1 MVVPTMRD
9 RMRPAEL
16 LGLSAVFGAFAG
28 LVVVFSDNVVS
39 TGQVRSANQ
48 RLRREVRRPWP
59 LLITVDQ
66 EGGLVQRVRGDAT
79 RLPTFM
85 SAGAVA

>member
-28 LVVVFSDNVVS
+28 LVVLMTTRDIILALIFFGIAFIVSVV
-39 TGQVRSANQ
+39 VIAM
-48 RLRREVRRPWP
+48 
-59 LLITVDQ
+59 
-66 EGGLVQRVRGDAT
+66 LVLAMKPNPGERNELAEQDRK
-79 RLPTFM
+79 PN
-85 SAGAVA
+85 

>member
-28 LVVVFSDNVVS
+28 LVVLMTTRDIILALIFFGVAFILSVVII
-39 TGQVRSANQ
+39 AM
-48 RLRREVRRPWP
+48 
-59 LLITVDQ
+59 
-66 EGGLVQRVRGDAT
+66 LVLAMKPNPGEKIELAEQDDK
-79 RLPTFM
+79 PN
-85 SAGAVA
+85 

>member
-28 LVVVFSDNVVS
+28 LVVLMTTRDIILALIFFGIAFIVSVV
-39 TGQVRSANQ
+39 VIAM
-48 RLRREVRRPWP
+48 
-59 LLITVDQ
+59 
-66 EGGLVQRVRGDAT
+66 LVLAMKPNPGEKIELAEQDRK
-79 RLPTFM
+79 PN
-85 SAGAVA
+85 

>member
-28 LVVVFSDNVVS
+28 LVVLMTTRDIILALIFFGVAFIVSIVVI
-39 TGQVRSANQ
+39 AM
-48 RLRREVRRPWP
+48 
-59 LLITVDQ
+59 
-66 EGGLVQRVRGDAT
+66 LVLAMKPNPGEKIELAEQDHK
-79 RLPTFM
+79 PN
-85 SAGAVA
+85 

>member
-28 LVVVFSDNVVS
+28 LVVLMTTRDLILALIFFGIAFIVSVV
-39 TGQVRSANQ
+39 VIAM
-48 RLRREVRRPWP
+48 
-59 LLITVDQ
+59 
-66 EGGLVQRVRGDAT
+66 LVLAMKPNPVEKSELAEQDRK
-79 RLPTFM
+79 PN
-85 SAGAVA
+85 

>member
-28 LVVVFSDNVVS
+28 LVVLMTTRDIILAVIFFGIAFIVSVV
-39 TGQVRSANQ
+39 VIAM
-48 RLRREVRRPWP
+48 
-59 LLITVDQ
+59 
-66 EGGLVQRVRGDAT
+66 LVLAMKPNPGEEIELAEQDRKPD
-79 RLPTFM
+79 
-85 SAGAVA
+85 

>member
-28 LVVVFSDNVVS
+28 LVVLMTTRDFILAVIFFGIAFIVSVV
-39 TGQVRSANQ
+39 VIAM
-48 RLRREVRRPWP
+48 
-59 LLITVDQ
+59 
-66 EGGLVQRVRGDAT
+66 LVLAMKPNPGEKIELAEQDRKPD
-79 RLPTFM
+79 
-85 SAGAVA
+85 

>member
-28 LVVVFSDNVVS
+28 LVVLMTTRDIMLAVIFFGIAFIVSVV
-39 TGQVRSANQ
+39 VIAM
-48 RLRREVRRPWP
+48 
-59 LLITVDQ
+59 
-66 EGGLVQRVRGDAT
+66 LVLAMKPNPGEKIELAEQDRKPD
-79 RLPTFM
+79 
-85 SAGAVA
+85 

>member
-28 LVVVFSDNVVS
+28 LVVLMTTRDFILALIFFGIAFIVSVV
-39 TGQVRSANQ
+39 VIAM
-48 RLRREVRRPWP
+48 
-59 LLITVDQ
+59 
-66 EGGLVQRVRGDAT
+66 LVLAMKPNPGEKIELAEQDGK
-79 RLPTFM
+79 PN
-85 SAGAVA
+85 

>member
-28 LVVVFSDNVVS
+28 LVVLMTTRDIILAVIFFGIAFIVSVV
-39 TGQVRSANQ
+39 VIAM
-48 RLRREVRRPWP
+48 
-59 LLITVDQ
+59 
-66 EGGLVQRVRGDAT
+66 LVLAMKPNPGEKIELAEQDRKPD
-79 RLPTFM
+79 
-85 SAGAVA
+85 